1 MVEQIINRAV
11 QALVIVVVVWVCGVT
26 GTAVAQDNSNRANNP
41 FAPSATAKKPAKRKI
56 SSSNDVNNPFA
67 PSSENSSSPSNRS
80 SRSSRTPANR
90 RAGDSPI
97 RNRAPAAAAA
107 DKRARVYVRHDVTDP
122 GMEIVAYSAF
132 YPEGW
137 EVEGGLTRPADE
149 LWFNPVIVDVLFT
162 APDGRQLH
170 FYPSMCFEYSHD
182 ARDQG
187 AKPLDP
193 VNGGFYF
200 PLPESPSSFVEE
212 MKLNYSDSKITN
224 LSVVSE
230 EPDPD
235 MTRALKKQSAA
246 MYESVRQGIGQ
257 AFDTQATVVNIRYT
271 RQGKEIEE
279 SILIAW
285 QYYAANGKVTWSIS
299 QMISM
304 AGPVGSDYTNDP
316 DLLTILQSARV
327 NPQWNTEM
335 NKYWQKLAGIL
346 EDGRRQ
352 RELDWQAHNAKM
364 QQYRAE
370 TNAIIVGGYARRT
383 AIRDAGFEKV
393 IDGIHEVS
401 PYNVGGDIVKIPNYY
416 ENVYSDGADRLILT
430 NDFNY
435 DPNQD
440 LNQTGNWTRVEQ
452 GR

>member
-1 MVEQIINRAV
+1 MNRAAQV
-11 QALVIVVVVWVCGVT
+11 LVIALAAWVCGGVS
-26 GTAVAQDNSNRANNP
+26 GTAVAQDNSNKVNNP
-41 FAPSATAKKPAKRKI
+41 FAPDV
-56 SSSNDVNNPFA
+56 SSEGPVERARPSNNDVNNPFA
-67 PSSENSSSPSNRS
+67 PEATSKNPG
-80 SRSSRTPANR
+80 NR
-90 RAGDSPI
+90 RAGDARI
-97 RNRAPAAAAA
+97 RNRAPAAAINE
-107 DKRARVYVRHDVTDP
+107 KTRVYVRHEVTDP
-122 GMEIVAYSAF
+122 GMGIVAYSAF

-149 LWFNPVIVDVLFT
+149 LWFNPVIVDVVFT

-170 FYPSMCFEYSHD
+170 FYPSMWFEYSHD

-335 NKYWQKLAGIL
+335 NNYWQELAGIFKR
-346 EDGRRQ
+346 GRRQ

-435 DPNQD
+435 NPNQD
-440 LNQTGNWTRVEQ
+440 LNLTGNWTKVEQ

>member
-1 MVEQIINRAV
+1 M
-11 QALVIVVVVWVCGVT
+11 G
-26 GTAVAQDNSNRANNP
+26 
-41 FAPSATAKKPAKRKI
+41 
-56 SSSNDVNNPFA
+56 
-67 PSSENSSSPSNRS
+67 SEMC
-80 SRSSRTPANR
+80 
-90 RAGDSPI
+90 I
-97 RNRAPAAAAA
+97 RDR
-107 DKRARVYVRHDVTDP
+107 
-122 GMEIVAYSAF
+122 
-132 YPEGW
+132 
-137 EVEGGLTRPADE
+137 
-149 LWFNPVIVDVLFT
+149 
-162 APDGRQLH
+162 
-170 FYPSMCFEYSHD
+170 
-182 ARDQG
+182 
-187 AKPLDP
+187 
-193 VNGGFYF
+193 
-200 PLPESPSSFVEE
+200 
-212 MKLNYSDSKITN
+212 
-224 LSVVSE
+224 
-230 EPDPD
+230 
-235 MTRALKKQSAA
+235 
-246 MYESVRQGIGQ
+246 YETVRQGIGQ

-440 LNQTGNWTRVEQ
+440 LNQTGNWSRVEQ